1 MDLEPDTSGSSSR
14 ALKRRSEAPSL
25 LPLDGNE
32 AEDDE
37 IYGASHFGQFGQYMR
52 RKRAKLQIQNAILAQ
67 TEDSGIFRSL
77 SIYVE

>member
-1 MDLEPDTSGSSSR
+1 MDLEPDTVSSGS
-14 ALKRRSEAPSL
+14 LKRRSGAPSL

-37 IYGASHFGQFGQYMR
+37 VYGASHFGQFGEYMR
-52 RKRAKLQIQNAILAQ
+52 RKRAKLQIQNAVLAQ
-67 TEDSGIFRSL
+67 TEDSGIFRGL